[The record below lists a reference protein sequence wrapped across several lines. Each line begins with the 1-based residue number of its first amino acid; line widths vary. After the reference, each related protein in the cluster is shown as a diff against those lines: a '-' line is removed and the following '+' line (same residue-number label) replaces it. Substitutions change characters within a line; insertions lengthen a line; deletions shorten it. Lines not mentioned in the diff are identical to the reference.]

1 MSIQTSNGSLENVAV
16 RFRRRKSEAERL
28 GFDVRLVTLDDQLPG
43 WCLLAG
49 KCVAFL
55 DVTATTSE
63 QLAQLDGIL
72 TEYEARRA
80 A

>member
-1 MSIQTSNGSLENVAV
+1 MSIQTSNESLENVAV

-28 GFDVRLVTLDDQLPG
+28 GFDIRLVTLDDQLPG

-55 DVTATTSE
+55 DVTSTTAE

-72 TEYEARRA
+72 AEYQARSA

>member
-1 MSIQTSNGSLENVAV
+1 MSNQMNTDKVENVAA
-16 RFRRRKSEAERL
+16 RFRRRKDEAVRL

-55 DVTATTSE
+55 DVTATTTE
-63 QLAQLDGIL
+63 QLVQLDDIL
-72 TEYEARRA
+72 TEYQARRA